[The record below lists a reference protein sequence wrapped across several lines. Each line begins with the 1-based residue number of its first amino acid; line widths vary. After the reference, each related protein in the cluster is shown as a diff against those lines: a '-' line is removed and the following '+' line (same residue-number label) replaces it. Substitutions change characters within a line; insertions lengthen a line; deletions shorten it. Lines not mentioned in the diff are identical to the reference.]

1 MIPEFPV
8 SRRVFLALGASAVV
22 AACSSSN
29 DNADG
34 SDVTRGTP
42 PDSTPPDSTV
52 ADSTVADAT
61 SSSTIVSP
69 SSTSTTSA
77 PVAPYTQPGWLAA
90 ENSLEGTDAW
100 RILDD
105 IAPTKRAAMPGIIEG
120 FADTTSAR
128 PGQTVSLYVA
138 TAAPTW
144 HIEAYRMGHYGGA
157 LGRLIWRSDELEQPW
172 QFEEPSMDR
181 ETRMH
186 VSNWAAATSFTID
199 DTWPPGSYLLKLVS
213 SEGGA
218 HYVPLT
224 VRRDECAASL
234 VVVSAVTTWQA
245 YNPWGGRSL
254 YENFGAGSRFDRSMV
269 VSFDRPY
276 DLAYSWGSADF
287 LTHEL
292 PLIALIEE
300 LGIDTAYATDIDLH
314 TSGLGENDELDA
326 VFANRTALLT
336 TGHDEYYSRGMRT
349 CLERARDAG
358 VNLAFFGAN
367 AVYRHVRLEPNDD
380 GLAYRQMANYRT
392 IDDDPL
398 SETDPMEATVQWRNA
413 PLNAPENE
421 LIGVQYFAAGITA
434 NFRVVNPTN
443 WVFAGTDVRNGQ
455 AFRRLVSIEADG
467 LGPPGR
473 EPETLEVLASGP
485 VNYKDFVFNHAM
497 TYYSHPSGAG
507 VIATGTIAWI
517 NALDADEWGDEATTA
532 FVRTATTNILRA
544 FAAGP
549 AGDTHPSTGNA
560 DRYRSS
566 VKPRE

>member
-1 MIPEFPV
+1 MHPEFPV

-22 AACSSSN
+22 AACSSSGDSSVDSVVN
-29 DNADG
+29 SDIAPDTAPDGAPDTAAD
-34 SDVTRGTP
+34 DP
-42 PDSTPPDSTV
+42 ASTTTV
-52 ADSTVADAT
+52 APA
-61 SSSTIVSP
+61 
-69 SSTSTTSA
+69 TSTTP
-77 PVAPYTQPGWLAA
+77 PVAPYTEPGWLAA
-90 ENSLEGTDAW
+90 ENALAGTDAW
-100 RILDD
+100 RID
-105 IAPTKRAAMPGIIEG
+105 IDLAPTKRSSMPGIIEG

-128 PGQTVSLYVA
+128 PGQTVSLHVA

-144 HIEAYRMGHYGGA
+144 HIEAYRMGFYGGA

-172 QFEEPSMDR
+172 QFEEPSLDR

-186 VSNWAAATSFTID
+186 VSNWTPSTSFTID

-218 HYVPLT
+218 QYVPLT
-224 VRRDECAASL
+224 VRRDECSASL

-254 YENFGAGSRFDRSMV
+254 YENFGDGNRLDRSKV

-336 TGHDEYYSRGMRT
+336 TGHDEYYSRGMRV

-367 AVYRHVRLEPNDD
+367 AVYRHVRLAPNAD
-380 GLAYRQMANYRT
+380 GLPYREMANYRT
-392 IDDDPL
+392 MDDDPV

-413 PLNAPENE
+413 PLNAPESE

-434 NFRVVNPTN
+434 NYRVVNPGN
-443 WVFAGTDVRNGQ
+443 WVFEGTDVRNGQ
-455 AFRRLVSIEADG
+455 SFRKLVSIEADG
-467 LGPPGR
+467 LGPPSR

-485 VNYKDFVFNHAM
+485 VTYKGSVYNHAM
-497 TYYSHPSGAG
+497 TYYSHASGAG

-517 NALDADEWGDEATTA
+517 NALDAEAWGDEDTTG
-532 FVRTATTNILRA
+532 FVRTATANILRA

-549 AGDTHPSTGNA
+549 AGVTHPSTANA
-560 DRYRSS
+560 RRYRSS
-566 VKPRE
+566 VKPVE